1 MTAQTRVVHPPHSEI
16 TRFLRFAV
24 VGTTGTVIDFAILTF
39 LKQIV
44 GLPTLPA
51 NTLSFTAGLINN
63 FTWNRL
69 WTYAD
74 ARSAKPAW
82 MQFGQ
87 FVVVSLIGVLISN
100 ALVLLLE
107 APLGA
112 LIGAPAF
119 GYMPA
124 KVAATAV
131 VMVWNFSANRLW
143 TFQPTSSA
151 STRSD

>member
-1 MTAQTRVVHPPHSEI
+1 MPAQTRVVHLPQGEI
-16 TRFLRFAV
+16 ARFLRFAI
-24 VGTTGTVIDFAILTF
+24 VGASGTVIDFAILTF
-39 LKQIV
+39 LKQIA

-51 NTLSFTAGLINN
+51 NTLSFSAGLINN

-74 ARSAKPAW
+74 ARRTKPAW
-82 MQFGQ
+82 VQFGQ
-87 FVVVSLIGVLISN
+87 FAIVSLIGVLISN
-100 ALVLLLE
+100 TLVLLLE

-112 LIGAPAF
+112 LIGAPAL

-143 TFQPTSSA
+143 TFQSTPSA
-151 STRSD
+151 ATRSD